1 MKPTTIKPIK
11 SMAKANTKPKT
22 TETAAAVQ
30 PSPALAPTT
39 ASTPAPAIDAPPQ
52 YRENPRTNEKIDEW
66 IKRNPDQFKFFDQ
79 MPHERAVRKLIL
91 NEIDKYERQ
100 QKARSYRQQEQH
112 GGESAPRHDRS
123 QSNGNGMRT
132 R

>member
-1 MKPTTIKPIK
+1 
-11 SMAKANTKPKT
+11 MAKLKSNATNA
-22 TETAAAVQ
+22 ETAAATVP
-30 PSPALAPTT
+30 PSP
-39 ASTPAPAIDAPPQ
+39 TPDAPAQ

-79 MPHERAVRKLIL
+79 IPHERAVRKLIL

-100 QKARSYRQQEQH
+100 QKAKSYRQQD
-112 GGESAPRHDRS
+112 GGGQDTAPRHDRS
-123 QSNGNGMRT
+123 QSNSNGMRA

>member
-1 MKPTTIKPIK
+1 
-11 SMAKANTKPKT
+11 MAKPNNKSKT
-22 TETAAAVQ
+22 TQTAAVETP
-30 PSPALAPTT
+30 PSAPVTT
-39 ASTPAPAIDAPPQ
+39 TTSAPVTDAPAP

-91 NEIDKYERQ
+91 NEIDRYERQ